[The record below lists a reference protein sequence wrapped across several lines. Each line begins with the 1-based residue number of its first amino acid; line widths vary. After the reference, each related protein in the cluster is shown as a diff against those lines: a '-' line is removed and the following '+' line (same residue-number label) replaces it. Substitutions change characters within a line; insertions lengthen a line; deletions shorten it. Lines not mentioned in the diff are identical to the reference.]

1 MICDSHAHLHH
12 AAAFDSDRA
21 EVLARARAAGVGAIL
36 DVATTPEDAR
46 AVVAF
51 AAREPH
57 LFAAVGVHPHE
68 AEQATPEALAELTAL
83 AAAPRVIAW
92 GEIGL
97 DYHYMHA
104 PLPVQREAFA
114 AQLRAAAAVRL
125 PVSVHSRAADADTVE
140 LIAAHAGSERGV
152 IHCFSGDAALAA
164 ACLDLGF
171 YLSFSGIL
179 TFRNADALRA
189 VAANVPED
197 RLLVETDSPFLAP
210 APRRGGR
217 NEPSRVTEVLAILA
231 GVRGTEVERLAERTT
246 ANFFALFGR
255 AAAAA

>member
-12 AAAFDSDRA
+12 AAAFDADRDA
-21 EVLARARAAGVGAIL
+21 VLSRARAAGVGVIL
-36 DVATTPEDAR
+36 NVATTPEDAGP
-46 AVVAF
+46 VVAL
-51 AAREPH
+51 AGREPD

-68 AEQATPEALAELTAL
+68 SEQATPEAIADLATL
-83 AAAPRVIAW
+83 AAAPRVVAW

-104 PLPVQREAFA
+104 TRPTQRQAFID
-114 AQLRAAAAVRL
+114 QLRAAAAARL

-140 LIAAHAGSERGV
+140 LIAAHAGAERGV
-152 IHCFSGDAALAA
+152 IHCFSGDAAFAT

-189 VAANVPED
+189 VASGVPED

-217 NEPSRVTEVLAILA
+217 NEPARVTEVLAVLA
-231 GVRGTEVERLAERTT
+231 GIRGSDVERLAERTS
-246 ANFFALFGR
+246 ANFFTLFRR
-255 AAAAA
+255 AAAA